1 MKRIIYIIIACL
13 SVLIISFLLS
23 LFKNQYVSTISSL
36 LFAIVAFAL
45 GYSLSNESNNTN
57 YIQKQLDNKESQ
69 LISLRQEYQQL
80 YDELH
85 DSEQYKKYQEKLEN
99 TDSRWR
105 KDFNELCEENDTL
118 HKKVED
124 LINELIEQPK
134 EIYQSCYLGLKA
146 IEKTF
151 IKLGIPYDMQKCIEY
166 HNSII
171 QTGFIPDEESEYLT
185 NTIKIILDNTD

>member
-1 MKRIIYIIIACL
+1 MKRIIYIIVACL

-23 LFKNQYVSTISSL
+23 LLKNQYVSTISSL

-105 KDFNELCEENDTL
+105 KDFNELCEENDNL